1 MDRTELSQD
10 ELNEERGDLLPERE
24 AMSLLTPDPGGAY
37 PLPDGDLPP
46 IYNDVDPPT
55 GQGTGAAGDASDVA
69 QAQGSSSGEE
79 SVTEEDRS
87 ERISQ
92 SDSASAES

>member
-1 MDRTELSQD
+1 MDRTELTQD

-24 AMSLLTPDPGGAY
+24 AMSLLTPDPTVAY

-46 IYNDVDPPT
+46 IYNDTDPPT
-55 GQGTGAAGDASDVA
+55 QGTGAAGDASDIA
-69 QAQGSSSGEE
+69 QAQGSASGEE

-87 ERISQ
+87 EEFDRR
-92 SDSASAES
+92 DSATAQT

>member
-1 MDRTELSQD
+1 MERPELTQD

-24 AMSLLTPDPGGAY
+24 AMSLLTPDPSGAY

-46 IYNDVDPPT
+46 IYNDTDPPV
-55 GQGTGAAGDASDVA
+55 GSGTGAAGDMSAVA
-69 QAQGSSSGEE
+69 DAQGSSSGEE

-87 ERISQ
+87 EQISQ